1 MTLDGGIRRIARPS
15 ACLCYAGCVIGA
27 ENRRRAVRHFL
38 VQTDRLPRQAR
49 DTHTD
54 NSATTALVVFGLAA
68 GVDYPKP
75 IVDHATV
82 HKINMGRMK
91 ASYDRKLYGQPA
103 AATASHPL
111 APALR
116 QVGSASEGETDTG
129 TASADMGNGDRKA
142 APASAA
148 ATADGC
154 GPTAAKKSRT

>member
-1 MTLDGGIRRIARPS
+1 MRRIA
-15 ACLCYAGCVIGA
+15 AVLCAIFLCKQIGCP
-27 ENRRRAVRHFL
+27 
-38 VQTDRLPRQAR
+38 DRLG
-49 DTHTD
+49 THIRTIPQQQRW
-54 NSATTALVVFGLAA
+54 LFFGLAA

-129 TASADMGNGDRKA
+129 TASADMGKGDRKA

>member
-1 MTLDGGIRRIARPS
+1 VRRIA
-15 ACLCYAGCVIGA
+15 AVLCAIFLCKQIGCP
-27 ENRRRAVRHFL
+27 
-38 VQTDRLPRQAR
+38 DRLG
-49 DTHTD
+49 THIRTIPQQQRW
-54 NSATTALVVFGLAA
+54 LFFGLAA